1 MDKIISIND
10 EIVCI
15 GTAAGQIKEVRRCDL
30 TFEPRIGD
38 FVECFENESKVVV
51 NRIDPTPQS
60 GDANV
65 QGNGTGNITVNVTN
79 ASNNSAPEGYAQN
92 GAAQGK
98 VVNKIAYILLALFLG
113 GVGGHKFYA
122 GKIGAGVL
130 YLVFC
135 WTLIP
140 ALIALI
146 ELIIAITKPSDANG
160 NIVV

>member
-1 MDKIISIND
+1 M
-10 EIVCI
+10 
-15 GTAAGQIKEVRRCDL
+15 
-30 TFEPRIGD
+30 
-38 FVECFENESKVVV
+38 
-51 NRIDPTPQS
+51 
-60 GDANV
+60 

-79 ASNNSAPEGYAQN
+79 ASNNSAPEGYTQN
-92 GAAQGK
+92 GTTQGK

-135 WTLIP
+135 WTFIP

>member
-1 MDKIISIND
+1 MDKIISINE

-15 GTAAGQIKEVRRCDL
+15 GTTSGQIKEVRRCDL

-38 FVECFENESKVVV
+38 FVECFENESRVVV
-51 NRIDPTPQS
+51 NKVDPAPQS

-79 ASNNSAPEGYAQN
+79 ASNNTAPEGCVQA
-92 GAAQGK
+92 GVTGK

-122 GKIGAGVL
+122 GKIGAGIL

-135 WTLIP
+135 WTFIP
-140 ALIALI
+140 AIIALI
-146 ELIIAITKPSDANG
+146 EMIIAITKPSDANG